1 MIRNKR
7 EFLAR
12 QLGNLGLVRL
22 LERAA
27 RRPSLLVATYHR
39 IGRPAESP
47 YFDAVFSATPE
58 AFAAEVRFLRDRF
71 RLITLDELLDLAGP
85 DFPLTGPTALITFDD
100 GYRDNLDEALPV
112 LQALGVPATFFLVT
126 GFLDAPRLP
135 WWDHV
140 SYVLKQARAAQ
151 ITLDRPA
158 PMTLDLEQ
166 TPRAE
171 AIAAVV
177 RAWLDHPPDR
187 ENEAEVRRHLEERAG
202 VFVDEHALGSA
213 LFLTWDDA
221 RRLADAGM
229 AIGSHSQSHPTL
241 ARLSEAEQF
250 RELAGSKRLLED
262 RLGRPVEALAYPY
275 GWPGA
280 TTDATR
286 RLAREAGYRLAFS
299 AVLGVNQPGRIDPF
313 DLRRLNVGIADS
325 PGLLRARMALYSSFG
340 RSFL

>member
-39 IGRPAESP
+39 IGTPAESP
-47 YFDAVFSATPE
+47 YYDAVFSATPE

-71 RLITLDELLDLAGP
+71 RLITLEELLDLAEAG
-85 DFPLTGPTALITFDD
+85 FPMSGPTALITFDD
-100 GYRDNLDEALPV
+100 GYRDNLDAALPV
-112 LQALGVPATFFLVT
+112 LQALGVQATFFLVT

-140 SYVLKQARAAQ
+140 SYVLKQARAAR
-151 ITLDRPA
+151 ITLDQPA
-158 PMTLDLEQ
+158 PLNLDLEQ
-166 TPRAE
+166 TPRAD

-177 RAWLDHPPDR
+177 RAWLDHPPESED
-187 ENEAEVRRHLEERAG
+187 EVRRHLEERVG
-202 VFVDEHALGSA
+202 VVVDEPALGRE

-221 RRLADAGM
+221 RRLAGAGM
-229 AIGSHSQSHPTL
+229 AIGSHSRSHPTL
-241 ARLSEAEQF
+241 ARLSEAEQLG
-250 RELAGSKRLLED
+250 ELAGSKRLLED
-262 RLGRPVEALAYPY
+262 RLGRPVAALAYPY

-286 RLAREAGYRLAFS
+286 RLAREAGYRIAFS
-299 AVLGVNQPGRIDPF
+299 AIPGVNQPGRIDPF
-313 DLRRLNVGIADS
+313 DFRRLNVGFADS
-325 PGLLRARMALYSSFG
+325 PGLLRARMALYSAFG
-340 RSFL
+340 GSFL